1 MPPFLSVMKPYHQT
15 VTEEVAV
22 FETDLDKMTP
32 AIPYMDSNISC
43 QSYDAA
49 NTPQQTV
56 SAYDN
61 DWNVN
66 LIPSSSTYE
75 FQEPGYGENVIDDPD
90 YVPDLIVV
98 LPQETS
104 QGDNSAVDRY
114 RWFVKP
120 CVFET
125 FSTLRSGC
133 CKFVVRLLHCCCT
146 VVQLYCCRYRADE

>member
-1 MPPFLSVMKPYHQT
+1 
-15 VTEEVAV
+15 
-22 FETDLDKMTP
+22 MTP
-32 AIPYMDSNISC
+32 AIPYMDSNISSG

-90 YVPDLIVV
+90 YVPDLIGYCY
-98 LPQETS
+98 LPRKRIRAHS
-104 QGDNSAVDRY
+104 K
-114 RWFVKP
+114 KP
-120 CVFET
+120 GNFCVQT
-125 FSTLRSGC
+125 RNL
-133 CKFVVRLLHCCCT
+133 
-146 VVQLYCCRYRADE
+146 